1 MNSAAGAR
9 IAVLISFSGKGGV
22 ERMVLNL
29 VDGFVARGHHVDLLC
44 IRDEGVAADRLPPNV
59 RLIDLGARHTLSSLP
74 AVVRYLRHERPPALL
89 VAKDRAGR
97 MALLARGLAGV
108 PTRIVI
114 RLGTTLSAAL
124 EGRSAVTRWA
134 RYLPIRWSYR
144 RADCIVAV
152 SEGVRDDTLAVARLG
167 PERVVVVRNP
177 VISEQLSRLARESVE
192 HPWLLEKDQPV
203 LLGAGRLTRQKDF
216 GTLLRAFA
224 CLHRERAC
232 RLIILGEGRDRHA
245 LEALAR
251 ELGVADA
258 VSLPGYTRN
267 PYAYMGR
274 ADLFVL
280 SSRWEGSPNV
290 LTEAMALGTPVVAT
304 DCPSGPREILRHGSV
319 APLVAV
325 GNVDALCAAMAQA
338 LDHPPDADTLRQA
351 TAEYTVRA
359 STEHYLCALGLSAG
373 TAA

>member
-1 MNSAAGAR
+1 MTAASGSR

-29 VDGFVARGHHVDLLC
+29 LDAFVARGHHVDLLC
-44 IRDEGVAADRLPPNV
+44 IRDEGVTTGNIPPGV

-74 AVVRYLRHERPPALL
+74 AVVRYLRRERPPVML

-97 MALLARGLAGV
+97 MALLARRLAGV

-124 EGRSAVTRWA
+124 EGKGVVKRWA
-134 RYLPIRWSYR
+134 RYLPVRLSYR
-144 RADCIVAV
+144 RADRIVAV
-152 SEGVRDDTLAVARLG
+152 SEGVREDTLTVAQLP
-167 PERVVVVRNP
+167 PERVVVIRNP
-177 VISEQLSRLARESVE
+177 VISGQLHRMASEPVD
-192 HPWLLEKDQPV
+192 HPWLVDKQQPV

-216 GTLLRAFA
+216 ETLLRAFA
-224 CLHRERAC
+224 CVHRQRAC
-232 RLIILGEGRDRHA
+232 RLIILGDGRDRSA

-251 ELGVADA
+251 DLGVADA
-258 VSLPGYTRN
+258 VSLPGHVVN
-267 PYAYMGR
+267 PFAYMSR

-304 DCPSGPREILRHGSV
+304 DCPSGPREILHHGTI

-325 GNVDALCAAMAQA
+325 GDVDALCVAMVQA
-338 LDHPPDADTLRQA
+338 LDHPPAPQTLRQA
-351 TAEYTVRA
+351 TAEYTVERSA
-359 STEHYLCALGLSAG
+359 ERYLQELGVE
-373 TAA
+373 